1 MFSSFPN
8 LAKAI
13 VAERAADLQRDA
25 AQYRRAHDRRAHNLR
40 ARRLGPWSASPWRQ
54 VRRAQPTRRP
64 QQPASPV
71 SPGTAS
77 RESCATSR
85 AI

>member
-25 AQYRRAHDRRAHNLR
+25 AQYRSAHDRRAQDGR
-40 ARRLGPWSASPWRQ
+40 ARRLGPWSASPARR
-54 VRRAQPTRRP
+54 VRRALPTRRP

-71 SPGTAS
+71 AGTAS

>member
-25 AQYRRAHDRRAHNLR
+25 AQYRWAHDRRAQDRR
-40 ARRLGPWSASPWRQ
+40 ARRLGPWSASPARR
-54 VRRAQPTRRP
+54 VRRAQPTRRS

-71 SPGTAS
+71 LAGTAS
-77 RESCATSR
+77 TESCATSR